1 MRAPDSIA
9 NTFASATS
17 TAGVVLEG
25 GYYQLAA
32 HSASWGGG
40 NTTVDQLMPDGSTW
54 VKSTVLILSAD
65 GVVKGYLPPGQYRL
79 TLTTTTAANVALVRI
94 PGE

>member
-1 MRAPDSIA
+1 MRAPESIT

-17 TAGVVLEG
+17 TAGVVLLG

-32 HSASWGGG
+32 HSAAWNAG
-40 NTTVDQLMPDGSTW
+40 NTTVDQLMPDGVTW
-54 VKSTVLILSAD
+54 LKSTVLVLSAD
-65 GVVKGYLPPGQYRL
+65 GVVKGYLPGGEYRL
-79 TLTTTTAANVALVRI
+79 TLTTTAAANVSLVRI